1 MRPSLFRILALTAIF
16 GLVSPLGA
24 IAQETGVTAK
34 LHPWGLFDPGA
45 WKIVRVVTETLNDQ
59 GLVVSTCTTNSKTTL
74 MDIDDDGVTLE
85 IQACLEVAGKRFEP
99 EPQIV
104 KQGFHGE
111 LLTPGLKQKP
121 PTDGE
126 VTIEGRKISC
136 RVQRLECVIPNG
148 KIATTLYYSTTA
160 APYILKRKSATT
172 DPEVKDVFTETNVD
186 VIAFNMPLTIR
197 GERRN
202 GIRMKTVRKNAKK
215 GTVTTWADVLP
226 EVPGGV
232 VGNNSKELDETGR
245 LVRRSTLELID
256 YGVEAERERTGPF
269 SRRRPPRSRGKTPPR
284 HGP

>member
-74 MDIDDDGVTLE
+74 MDIDNDGVTLE

-126 VTIEGRKISC
+126 VTIEGRKIPC
-136 RVQRLECVIPNG
+136 RVQRLECVVPNG
-148 KIATTLYYSTTA
+148 KTATTLYYSTTV
-160 APYILKRKSATT
+160 APYILKREFVTT
-172 DPEVKDVFTETNVD
+172 DPEGKNVLAETNVEA
-186 VIAFNMPLTIR
+186 ISLNMPLKIR
-197 GERRN
+197 GQQRN
-202 GIRMKTVRKNAKK
+202 GIRMKSVHKNAK
-215 GTVTTWADVLP
+215 GAVTTWADVLP

-232 VGNNSKELDETGR
+232 VGYNTKELDETGR

-256 YGVEAERERTGPF
+256 YGVEAERERTAPF
-269 SRRRPPRSRGKTPPR
+269 GRRRPPRSRGKTPPR
-284 HGP
+284 YGP